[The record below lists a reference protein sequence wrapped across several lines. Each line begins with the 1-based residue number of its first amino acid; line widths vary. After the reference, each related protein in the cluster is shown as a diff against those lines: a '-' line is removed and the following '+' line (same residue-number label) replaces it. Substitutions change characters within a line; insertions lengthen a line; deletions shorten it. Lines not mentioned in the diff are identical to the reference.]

1 MTTFTVRVGKNWL
14 DDYVDR
20 FEDKRAKRIV
30 IDTYDDGHGPR
41 QPIYAEVWNVVKTGK
56 RTYTMEFGATELIEF
71 LNDAIYTS
79 EDLLL
84 DTGEPEERSLA
95 RSGQATA
102 TAIIKQVGKETI
114 IDLIEATG
122 RDARF
127 AGIVDK
133 WNLGG
138 K

>member
-20 FEDKRAKRIV
+20 FEDKIAKRIV
-30 IDTYDDGHGPR
+30 IDTNGDG

-84 DTGEPEERSLA
+84 DTDEPEEKSLA

-114 IDLIEATG
+114 IGLIEATG